1 MTNVTTETRPGGKDS
16 ATLLPPEFVPR
27 RSGLRLR
34 HVMYAVVFCA
44 LVSWL
49 AVITNLGLAGV
60 LVGLALALVF
70 GVVYL
75 YAGRRSTQQDALIW
89 ALAVTAERGMPLA
102 PTFDVVAGQC
112 RGEYRRKVQ
121 AAAYYLRQG
130 LTLPQVLEREPRLFP
145 REVQVLIRVGHAC
158 GSLAAALRE
167 SALLRALFRGPWM
180 TLSLRVSYL
189 LWVLIFLQM
198 IAGFTFYFIL
208 PKYQAI
214 FADFG
219 VPLPS
224 VTIAITGIASFFNK
238 YLFIFAPVVA
248 LEYGLLFFAL
258 VSAMGVLP
266 WNLPLV
272 ANIFF
277 RRHSAILLRCL
288 AYVVEGNRPMAEAI
302 RNLARTYPAEP
313 IRNRLL
319 WVVRDIEAGEDWCRA
334 LAGRGLIR
342 PSEEALLEAAK
353 RVGNLPWALRQAA
366 ESSERRL
373 TYRFQLWVQWFLP
386 LCVLLAG
393 ALVFL
398 IVIAYF
404 APLLVLLEK
413 LAS

>member
-1 MTNVTTETRPGGKDS
+1 MTNVSIKTRPGGKDS
-16 ATLLPPEFVPR
+16 TTFLPPEFAPR
-27 RSGLRLR
+27 RSRLRLR
-34 HVMYAVVFCA
+34 HLMYAVVFCA
-44 LVSWL
+44 LISWL
-49 AVITNLGLAGV
+49 GVITGLGLASV
-60 LVGLALALVF
+60 IVGLALALVF
-70 GVVYL
+70 GAVYL
-75 YAGRRSTQQDALIW
+75 YAGRRSTQQDALVW

-112 RGEYRRKVQ
+112 RGEYRRKVL
-121 AAAYYLRQG
+121 AGAYCLRQG
-130 LTLPQVLEREPRLFP
+130 FTLPQVLEQEPRLFP
-145 REVQVLIRVGHAC
+145 GEAQLLARVGHAC
-158 GSLAAALRE
+158 GTLAAALRE
-167 SALLRALFRGPWM
+167 SAQLRARIRGPWM
-180 TLSLRVSYL
+180 ALSLRFSYM
-189 LWVLIFLQM
+189 LWLLIFMQM
-198 IAGFTFYFIL
+198 MVAFTFHFIL
-208 PKYQAI
+208 PKYQVI

-224 VTIAITGIASFFNK
+224 ITSAIIGISSYYNK
-238 YLFIFAPVVA
+238 YLLIFIPLVA
-248 LEYGLLFFAL
+248 LEYGLLLLAL
-258 VSAMGVLP
+258 VSATGVLP

-288 AYVVEGNRPMAEAI
+288 AHVVEGNRPMTEAI

-319 WVVRDIEAGEDWCRA
+319 WVLRDIEAGEDWCRA

-342 PSEEALLEAAK
+342 PSEESLLEAAK
-353 RVGNLPWALRQAA
+353 KVGNLPWALRQAA

-398 IVIAYF
+398 IVVAYF